1 MRFMTVYLTGLFFV
15 LFSAAQ
21 YADHI
26 GAKQCQERTNY
37 VLTYDQ
43 CRQIKP

>member
-1 MRFMTVYLTGLFFV
+1 MRFTTFYLSAIALLF
-15 LFSAAQ
+15 FSAAQ

-26 GAKQCQERTNY
+26 GAKQCQERSG
-37 VLTYDQ
+37 LTYNQ